1 MFNIFLGRFVK
12 ISNHNEASKFIIKKI
27 DTDNEM
33 VFIVPLS
40 YDGLGF
46 WFSSNAVY

>member
-1 MFNIFLGRFVK
+1 MLNIFLGKHVK
-12 ISNHNEASKFIIKKI
+12 ISRHIDASKFMVKKI
-27 DTDNEM
+27 DTNNEM

-46 WFSSNAVY
+46 WFSGNAVY